1 MGGGENMNISKVIL
15 ENFRAYYDKVEI
27 LLNDFNVFIGKNDV
41 GKSSILEAIDIFL
54 NDGKGVVK
62 VSPDDLNILARRD
75 SVDSFKIGIVFNNFP
90 EQIII
95 DETIA
100 TNLKD
105 EYLLNDNYELEV
117 WKTFMNGKLKGTVI
131 KCNHPTN
138 NEFLKSLMNKKH
150 NDLKDFVETHNIK
163 VDDKRSSAD
172 LRKAIREY
180 YRKQDGKLK
189 FEILE
194 ISIDQEGLKNIWNK
208 LKNYLPVF
216 GLFHSDRKNVDQ
228 DDEIQDPLKL
238 KIEEIF
244 KSEEVL
250 KILSNIEKQIKEEI
264 ENIAEKTI
272 NKFKELSTE
281 SASIKPKIPDVNS
294 LKWKDVYKG
303 LGFYTD
309 NDIPLNKRG
318 SGFRRLVLLS
328 SFLAE
333 VEKNETENNKI
344 HIIYAIEEPE
354 TALHPDLQIKLINT
368 LKELSKKERYQ
379 ILLTTHSPALIR
391 LCETDDIRFVKQEDG
406 QAKVQNFDEKISDE
420 IIKTMGLLPNI
431 SKIVI
436 CVEGTNDEKFLLNIN
451 QNIDELKKIIDL
463 KAKIKSDSIAIIPMN
478 GSNLR
483 DWINHYAL
491 KNTNALE
498 FHLYDKDEDEKYKS
512 EIEKVNKRNDGS
524 YGVLTSFREIE
535 NYVDKEILENEF
547 QIKIELK
554 QNENWGE
561 LDIPSIVKSKLRNQR
576 DEKSIKKE
584 ICGSCSKLMSKDKF
598 EQLGVWEEV
607 KGWFEKIKDM
617 EKKILERYEHDKE

>member
-1 MGGGENMNISKVIL
+1 MNISKIIL
-15 ENFRAYYDKVEI
+15 ENFRAYYDSIEI

-62 VSPDDLNILARRD
+62 VSPDDLDILARRD
-75 SVDSFKIGIVFNNFP
+75 SVDSFKIGIVFNGFP
-90 EQIII
+90 ERIII
-95 DETIA
+95 DETNA

-105 EYLLNDNYELEV
+105 EYLLNDNNKLEV
-117 WKTFMNGKLKGTVI
+117 WKTFKDGKLKGTAI
-131 KCNHPTN
+131 KCNHPAN

-180 YRKQDGKLK
+180 YRKKDGELKL
-189 FEILE
+189 EILE
-194 ISIDQEGLKNIWNK
+194 ISIDQEELKNIWNK

-244 KSEEVL
+244 KREEVL
-250 KILSNIEKQIKEEI
+250 KVLSNIEKQIKEEI
-264 ENIAEKTI
+264 ENIAEKTV

-281 SASIKPKIPDVNS
+281 SASIKPNIPDVNS

-333 VEKNETENNKI
+333 VEKNETENNNT

-463 KAKIKSDSIAIIPMN
+463 KAKKESGSIAIIPMN
-478 GSNLR
+478 GSNLK
-483 DWINHYAL
+483 DWIDRYAL

-512 EIEKVNKRNDGS
+512 EIEEVNKRNDGS

-547 QIKIELK
+547 HINIEIKPYV
-554 QNENWGE
+554 NWGE
-561 LDIPSIVKSKLRNQR
+561 LDIPNVVKSKLRNHR
-576 DEKSIKKE
+576 DEKSIKEE
-584 ICGSCSKLMSKDKF
+584 ICGSCSKLMTKDKF

-607 KGWFEKIKDM
+607 KGWFEKINEM
-617 EKKILERYEHDKE
+617 EKKILERNKHDNE

>member
-1 MGGGENMNISKVIL
+1 MKISKIVL
-15 ENFRAYYDKVEI
+15 ENFRAYYDKLEI

-62 VSPDDLNILARRD
+62 VSPDDLNIQASRD
-75 SVDSFKIGIVFNNFP
+75 SVESFKIGIVFNNFP

-95 DETIA
+95 DETNA
-100 TNLKD
+100 TKLKD
-105 EYLLNDNYELEV
+105 EYLLNYNDKLEV
-117 WKTFMNGKLKGTVI
+117 WKTFMKGKLKGTVI
-131 KCNHPTN
+131 KCNHPAN

-163 VDDKRSSAD
+163 VDDKRGSAD

-180 YRKQDGKLK
+180 YRKKDGELKL
-189 FEILE
+189 EILE
-194 ISIDQEGLKNIWNK
+194 ISIDQEELKNIWNK

-244 KSEEVL
+244 KREEVL
-250 KILSNIEKQIKEEI
+250 KVLSNIEKQIKEEI
-264 ENIAEKTI
+264 ENIAEKTV

-281 SASIKPKIPDVNS
+281 SASIKPNIPDVNS

-333 VEKNETENNKI
+333 VEKNETENNNT

-463 KAKIKSDSIAIIPMN
+463 KAKKESGSIAIIPMN
-478 GSNLR
+478 GSNLK
-483 DWINHYAL
+483 DWIDRYAL

-512 EIEKVNKRNDGS
+512 EIEEVNKRNDGS

-561 LDIPSIVKSKLRNQR
+561 LDIPSIVKSKLRNHR
-576 DEKSIKKE
+576 DEKSIKEE
-584 ICGSCSKLMSKDKF
+584 ICGSCSKLMNKDKF

-607 KGWFEKIKDM
+607 KGWFQKIKEM
-617 EKKILERYEHDKE
+617 EKKILERYEHDNE

>member
-1 MGGGENMNISKVIL
+1 MNISKVIL
-15 ENFRAYYDKVEI
+15 ENFRAYYDQVEI

-54 NDGKGVVK
+54 NDGKGTVK
-62 VSPDDLNILARRD
+62 VTPDDLNILARRD

-95 DETIA
+95 DETFA

-105 EYLLNDNYELEV
+105 EYLLNDNDELEV
-117 WKTFMNGKLKGTVI
+117 WKTFSNGKLKGTVI

-163 VDDKRSSAD
+163 VGDKRSSAD

-180 YRKQDGKLK
+180 YRKQDGRLK

-250 KILSNIEKQIKEEI
+250 KILSNIGKQINEEI

-281 SASIKPKIPDVNS
+281 SAYIKPNIPDVNS

-368 LKELSKKERYQ
+368 LKKLSKKESYQ

-420 IIKTMGLLPNI
+420 IIKAMGLLPNI

-463 KAKIKSDSIAIIPMN
+463 KAKKESGSIAIIPMN
-478 GSNLR
+478 GSNLK
-483 DWINHYAL
+483 DWIDRYAL

-512 EIEKVNKRNDGS
+512 EIEEVNKRNDGS

>member
-1 MGGGENMNISKVIL
+1 MNISKIIL
-15 ENFRAYYDKVEI
+15 ENFRAYYDSIEI

-62 VSPDDLNILARRD
+62 VSPDDLNIQASRD
-75 SVDSFKIGIVFNNFP
+75 SVESFKIGIVFNNFP

-95 DETIA
+95 DETNA
-100 TNLKD
+100 TKLKD
-105 EYLLNDNYELEV
+105 EYLLNYNDKLEV
-117 WKTFMNGKLKGTVI
+117 WKTFMKGKLKGTVI

-150 NDLKDFVETHNIK
+150 NDLKDFVETLNIK
-163 VDDKRSSAD
+163 VGDKRSSAD

-180 YRKQDGKLK
+180 YRKKDGELKL
-189 FEILE
+189 EILE
-194 ISIDQEGLKNIWNK
+194 ISIDQEELKNIWNK

-244 KSEEVL
+244 KREEVL
-250 KILSNIEKQIKEEI
+250 KVLSNIEKQIKEEI
-264 ENIAEKTI
+264 ENIAEKTV

-281 SASIKPKIPDVNS
+281 SASIKPNIPDVNS

-333 VEKNETENNKI
+333 VEKNETENNNT

-463 KAKIKSDSIAIIPMN
+463 KAKKESGSIAIIPMN
-478 GSNLR
+478 GSNLK
-483 DWINHYAL
+483 DWIDRYAL

-512 EIEKVNKRNDGS
+512 EIEEVNKRNDGS

-547 QIKIELK
+547 HIKIEIK
-554 QNENWGE
+554 PNENWGE
-561 LDIPSIVKSKLRNQR
+561 LDIPNVVKSKLRNHR
-576 DEKSIKKE
+576 DEKSIKEE
-584 ICGSCSKLMSKDKF
+584 ICGSCSKLMTKDKF

-607 KGWFEKIKDM
+607 KGWFEKINEM
-617 EKKILERYEHDKE
+617 EKKILERNKHDNE